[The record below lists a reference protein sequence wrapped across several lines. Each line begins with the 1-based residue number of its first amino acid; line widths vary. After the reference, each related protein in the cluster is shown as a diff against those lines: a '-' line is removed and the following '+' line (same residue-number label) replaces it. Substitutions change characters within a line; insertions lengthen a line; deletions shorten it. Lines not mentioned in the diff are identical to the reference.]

1 MNMMIKIAPSI
12 LTADFARLA
21 DEIKKIEKGG
31 ADWLHIDVMD
41 GVFVPNLTFGAPVV
55 KKLRKATDLFFD
67 CHLMVEAPEKYVDDF
82 KDAGADQVVVHV
94 EATKHL
100 HRCIEYI
107 KSKGMKAGIAL
118 NPATPLSTAEEML
131 PYVDIILLMTV
142 NPGYGGQ
149 SFIKSVLPKIE
160 KLRRMLSAAGLE
172 TDVEVDGGINEK
184 TGRMARAAGANV
196 LVAGSYVYGA
206 KDAGAAIKSL
216 RA

>member
-1 MNMMIKIAPSI
+1 MEIKIAPSI
-12 LTADFARLA
+12 LTADFVRLA

-31 ADWLHIDVMD
+31 ADWLHVDVMD

-55 KKLRKATDLFFD
+55 KKLRGVTDLFFD
-67 CHLMVEAPEKYVDDF
+67 CHLMVESPEKYVDDF

-118 NPATPLSTAEEML
+118 NPATPLSAAEEML

-142 NPGYGGQ
+142 NPGFGGQ
-149 SFIKSVLPKIE
+149 SFIESVLPKITR
-160 KLRRMLSAAGLE
+160 LRKMLYDAGLD
-172 TDVEVDGGINEK
+172 TDIEVDGGINEK
-184 TGRMARAAGANV
+184 TGKMVRKAGANV
-196 LVAGSYVYGA
+196 LVAGSYVYGV
-206 KDAGAAIKSL
+206 KDAKKAIKIL

>member
-1 MNMMIKIAPSI
+1 MEIKIAPSI
-12 LTADFARLA
+12 LTADFVRLA

-31 ADWLHIDVMD
+31 ADWLHVDVMD

-55 KKLRKATDLFFD
+55 KKLRGVTDLFFD
-67 CHLMVEAPEKYVDDF
+67 CHLMVESPEKYVDDF

-118 NPATPLSTAEEML
+118 NPATPLSAAEEML
-131 PYVDIILLMTV
+131 PYVDIILLMTI
-142 NPGYGGQ
+142 NPGFGGQ
-149 SFIKSVLPKIE
+149 SFIESVLPKITR
-160 KLRRMLSAAGLE
+160 LRKMLYDAGLD
-172 TDVEVDGGINEK
+172 TDIEVDGGINEK
-184 TGRMARAAGANV
+184 TGKMVRKAGANV
-196 LVAGSYVYGA
+196 LVAGSYVYGV
-206 KDAGAAIKSL
+206 KDAKKAIKIL

>member
-1 MNMMIKIAPSI
+1 MEIKIAPSI
-12 LTADFARLA
+12 LTADFVRLA

-31 ADWLHIDVMD
+31 ADWMHVDVMD

-55 KKLRKATDLFFD
+55 KKLRGVTDLFFD
-67 CHLMVEAPEKYVDDF
+67 CHLMVESPEKYVDDF

-118 NPATPLSTAEEML
+118 NPATPLSAAEEML

-142 NPGYGGQ
+142 NPGFGGQ
-149 SFIKSVLPKIE
+149 SFIVIGLHKITRLS
-160 KLRRMLSAAGLE
+160 KMLYEAGLD
-172 TDVEVDGGINEK
+172 TDIEVDGGINEK
-184 TGRMARAAGANV
+184 TGKMVRKAGANV
-196 LVAGSYVYGA
+196 LVAGSYVYGV
-206 KDAGAAIKSL
+206 KDAKKAIKIL